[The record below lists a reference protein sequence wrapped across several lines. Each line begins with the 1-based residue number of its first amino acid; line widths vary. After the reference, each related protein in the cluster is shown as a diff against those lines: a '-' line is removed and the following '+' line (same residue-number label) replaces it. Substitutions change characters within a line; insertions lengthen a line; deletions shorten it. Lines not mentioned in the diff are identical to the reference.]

1 MPIRGT
7 PLAGVLGCAGVLCT
21 AAVVFASD
29 DAPPRDRPV
38 TELATGAWPAVPARH
53 RARASDALRWPLH
66 GAVTGRFGELRAG
79 HAHEG
84 IDIPMPVGTP
94 IRAAGAGT
102 VVMRELQQGYGKYTC
117 IAHRTI
123 TTCYAHQS
131 RFRVRLGERVR
142 RGELIGRVGSSGDTT
157 AAHLHFEV
165 RRGTRAWG
173 EPVNPRRFLPPRHSD
188 RAGA

>member
-1 MPIRGT
+1 MRIRGA
-7 PLAGVLGCAGVLCT
+7 PLVGALGCVAVLGT

-29 DAPPRDRPV
+29 DGPSHQSPVADLAAGDWPHVPRPHSTRP
-38 TELATGAWPAVPARH
+38 
-53 RARASDALRWPLH
+53 SDALHWPLH

-94 IRAAGAGT
+94 IRAAAPGI
-102 VVMRELQQGYGKYTC
+102 VVMRELQAGYGKYTC

-131 RFRVRLGERVR
+131 HFRVRLGEKVQ
-142 RGELIGRVGSSGDTT
+142 RGELIGRVGSTGDTT
-157 AAHLHFEV
+157 ATHLHFEV
-165 RRGTRAWG
+165 RRGTKPWG
-173 EPVNPRRFLPPRHSD
+173 QPMNPTRFLR
-188 RAGA
+188 R